1 MEKKIK
7 NKIEDREKKIAV
19 RENCSSGYI
28 LVLYIYIYMFVQVYV
43 CTNLR
48 EKIKRSLNYVCTYL
62 LFICIYF
69 SGYNL
74 FV

>member
-1 MEKKIK
+1 MGKKIK
-7 NKIEDREKKIAV
+7 NKIEDWEKKIAV

-28 LVLYIYIYMFVQVYV
+28 LVIYIYMFVQVYV